1 MKRASLGNISL
12 SGESE
17 AKKTCKE
24 MVKGQPEQYANE
36 DRVVSGA
43 GSVRVLWA
51 ASNRI
56 AA

>member
-12 SGESE
+12 SGDSE
-17 AKKTCKE
+17 AKKTYKE

-51 ASNRI
+51 AS
-56 AA
+56 